1 MNSYI
6 NKVKKN
12 LGDSLN
18 TVNDMIKEGVEFT
31 SMIVNDNTKRSKKE
45 VFSSYQY
52 KTEAKIQNVNLYIKE
67 NIHTISDSDI
77 YVTPN
82 IPEKKLNNAIKAFK
96 CEDFYKTIL
105 AIYDNTLFGSAT
117 EGLIFTGEK
126 MVFNNGELF
135 VFPYKDIQSID
146 CKVEYEIKN
155 GKKTKSR
162 EYILILMNDNEYK
175 LENLSKINHT
185 DFLVMFDK
193 IVKNSYLC
201 HEECQSSLQLHELK
215 QTSEKLKSSYL
226 KIIINMT
233 FSDDGVIDDKELA
246 EIFLLM
252 TKFEL
257 AKETRFELR
266 EYISNI
272 DTSIESIKNLL
283 LIIDDEIAVVYR
295 KSIKLSIV
303 KDLINVYLST
313 KKDINIDSFEFI
325 KDNQDILNITND
337 EIEFAFET
345 IKIDHQILNENM
357 TDDMIEDKFK
367 SLVLKAENLGI
378 SSTTLYISSSV
389 IGLSAPLLFVPLVAV
404 AGLGY
409 GAYRGTRYLVGE
421 NELDRYKK
429 RELMLHNIIK
439 QNQKTITL
447 IIDDINFVIEKLN
460 DVISNHK
467 EQSEKIQKLM
477 SIMQSFQGALT
488 TVDNKSNSYEI
499 SMAKLKCPEVLD
511 IEKLNRLTS
520 DIRQKHIFE
529 FVVNCYDEKL
539 VEENGEEYMTY
550 LIKESLNLDTLDELA
565 QILESIEYFHTE
577 NIATNGFNKVKG
589 FFG

>member
-12 LGDSLN
+12 LSDSLN
-18 TVNDMIKEGVEFT
+18 TVNDTIKEGVEFT
-31 SMIVNDNTKRSKKE
+31 SMIVNDNTKKSKKE

-52 KTEAKIQNVNLYIKE
+52 KTEVKIQNVNLYIKE
-67 NIHTISDSDI
+67 NIHTISDNDI

-283 LIIDDEIAVVYR
+283 SIIDDEIAVVYR

-378 SSTTLYISSSV
+378 SSTALYISSSV

-409 GAYRGTRYLVGE
+409 GVYRGTRYLAGE

-467 EQSEKIQKLM
+467 EQNEKIQKLM

-529 FVVNCYDEKL
+529 FVVNCYDKKL

-550 LIKESLNLDTLDELA
+550 LIKESLNLDILDELA